1 MSDHGQHG
9 HGDGA
14 VHVHVHSPKFY
25 ATILGVLLFLT
36 VITVA
41 ASYVDI
47 DGILALGAEVQ
58 GVGAWNL
65 TLAVLIATAKATF
78 VILFFMHLKD
88 DSRFNALVF
97 VGSVLFVGV
106 FFAYTMNDTAVRGT
120 MDRYNGVRVDPD
132 TGLHAPGGIPD
143 ALRAQLMPTAHHD
156 AAGAAEG
163 AHDEAGGAP
172 AEAAPTPAPAQPAG
186 EAGEAAPEA
195 AADEAAAD
203 EAAADEAAADEAGA
217 DEAAAGEAAAPEAA
231 APEAAAPEVGADE
244 AGAGE
249 AGAPEAG
256 AEQGGAG
263 ATEAAAP
270 AAEQPAPAPRP
281 RRPRPP
287 APAAEA
293 PAPAE

>member
-120 MDRYNGVRVDPD
+120 MDRYNGVRIDPD
-132 TGLHAPGGIPD
+132 TGVHAPGGIPD

-156 AAGAAEG
+156 AAGGAEG
-163 AHDEAGGAP
+163 AHDEAGEAP

-186 EAGEAAPEA
+186 EAPAGEAGEAAPEA
-195 AADEAAAD
+195 G
-203 EAAADEAAADEAGA
+203 ADEAGA
-217 DEAAAGEAAAPEAA
+217 DEA
-231 APEAAAPEVGADE
+231 GADE

-249 AGAPEAG
+249 AAAGEAAAGEAAAGEAGADEAGAPEAG
-256 AEQGGAG
+256 AGQGGAG
-263 ATEAAAP
+263 ATEVAAP

-293 PAPAE
+293 AAPAE

>member
-120 MDRYNGVRVDPD
+120 MDRYNGVRIDPD
-132 TGLHAPGGIPD
+132 TGVHAPGGIPD

-156 AAGAAEG
+156 AAGGAEG
-163 AHDEAGGAP
+163 AHDEAGEAP
-172 AEAAPTPAPAQPAG
+172 AEAAPTPAHAQPAG
-186 EAGEAAPEA
+186 EADEAG
-195 AADEAAAD
+195 ADEAGAD
-203 EAAADEAAADEAGA
+203 EAGADEAGADEAGADEAGA
-217 DEAAAGEAAAPEAA
+217 DEAAAPAA
-231 APEAAAPEVGADE
+231 GADE
-244 AGAGE
+244 AGADGT
-249 AGAPEAG
+249 GAPEAG
-256 AEQGGAG
+256 AGQGGAG
-263 ATEAAAP
+263 AAEVAAP

-293 PAPAE
+293 AAPAE